1 MKKQATQD
9 VKNIY
14 YAKATIEEDGT
25 VTYETPKKLFDLQK
39 IKLTVSTSSEK
50 YYTSDG
56 IDIINNFEGGSLD
69 LDTYGIEDA
78 ALFELEGTTAD
89 SNGVYTSRSNDEPP
103 YVAIGYEMEKR
114 NGKSKFVWLLL
125 CKKKLSGE
133 EGEVKK
139 DKISPKGSVL
149 PFDVIERSDKQWRH
163 TISEDDTNAP
173 ADLKDKWF
181 EKVYDGQWAA

>member
-14 YAKATIEEDGT
+14 YALATIADDGV
-25 VTYETPKKLFDLQK
+25 VTYAAPKKLFDLQK
-39 IKLTVSTSSEK
+39 IKLAVSTSTDK
-50 YYTSDG
+50 FYTSDG

-69 LDTYGIEDA
+69 LDTYGIDDA
-78 ALFELEGTTAD
+78 ALFELEGTEPDT
-89 SNGVYTSRSNDEPP
+89 NGVYTSKSNDDPP

-114 NGKSKFVWLLL
+114 NDKCKFVWLLL
-125 CKKKLSGE
+125 CKKKISGD
-133 EGEVKK
+133 EGEVKG

-149 PFDVIERSDKQWRH
+149 PFDVIERADKQWKH

-173 ADLKDKWF
+173 ADLREKWF
-181 EKVYDGQWAA
+181 KEVYNGEWAA